1 MSRDLSRICCLL
13 MKQLMLAMDISLLYL
28 IDLFGTA
35 IFAISGVLLAGRLK
49 MDPFGV
55 VVLASVTAIGG
66 GSVRDMMLGSMPV
79 FWIKDTNYIWVILL
93 TCLAALGLIRHP
105 KRLAWY
111 ILPVCDAIGLAVF
124 VGIGV
129 EKSLL
134 LHDSMLVAV
143 IMGVI
148 TGCGGGIIRDILA
161 REIPMVLRSEV
172 YATACIAGG
181 VVHTSSLYLGLD
193 GSSAF
198 ILGVVTTLIIRLTA
212 IRWHLS
218 LPTFALKS

>member
-1 MSRDLSRICCLL
+1 MHLN
-13 MKQLMLAMDISLLYL
+13 LLYCV
-28 IDLFGTA
+28 DLFGTA

-55 VVLASVTAIGG
+55 IVLGSVTAIGG
-66 GSVRDMMLGSMPV
+66 GTIRDMTIGALPV
-79 FWIKDTNYIWVILL
+79 FWIVNTTYLWVIVL
-93 TCLAALGLIRHP
+93 TCLATMLLVRRP
-105 KRLAWY
+105 KRLAWW
-111 ILPVCDAIGLAVF
+111 ILPVCDAIGLAAF

-129 EKSLL
+129 EKALNYQHSPF
-134 LHDSMLVAV
+134 VAI
-143 IMGVI
+143 IMGVL

-181 VVHTSSLYLGLD
+181 SVHTGALALGCNN
-193 GSSAF
+193 STAF
-198 ILGVVTTLIIRLTA
+198 LGGVITTLVIRLTA

-218 LPTFALKS
+218 LPTFAINNNK

>member
-1 MSRDLSRICCLL
+1 M
-13 MKQLMLAMDISLLYL
+13 SLLYS

-55 VVLASVTAIGG
+55 LVLASVTAIGG
-66 GSVRDMMLGSMPV
+66 GTIRDMMIGATPV
-79 FWIKDTNYIWVILL
+79 FWIHDNNYIWVIIL
-93 TCLAALGLIRHP
+93 TSLATMLIVRRP
-105 KRLAWY
+105 KRIPWY
-111 ILPVCDAIGLAVF
+111 VLPVCDAIGLAAF

-129 EKSLL
+129 EKALSYQASYLI
-134 LHDSMLVAV
+134 AV
-143 IMGVI
+143 MMGVL

-181 VVHTSSLYLGLD
+181 AIHTGLLTFGFTSNNAMLG
-193 GSSAF
+193 GIF
-198 ILGVVTTLIIRLTA
+198 VTLAIRLAA

-218 LPTFALKS
+218 LPTFALKRT

>member
-1 MSRDLSRICCLL
+1 M
-13 MKQLMLAMDISLLYL
+13 SLLYF

-35 IFAISGVLLAGRLK
+35 IFAISGVLLAGRLR

-55 VVLASVTAIGG
+55 LVLASVTAIGG
-66 GSVRDMMLGSMPV
+66 GTIRDMMIGATPV
-79 FWIKDTNYIWVILL
+79 FWIGDTSYIWVIIL
-93 TCLAALGLIRHP
+93 TSLATMLIVRRP
-105 KRLAWY
+105 KRIPWY
-111 ILPVCDAIGLAVF
+111 VLPVCDAIGLAAF

-129 EKSLL
+129 EKALTYQ
-134 LHDSMLVAV
+134 DSYLIAV
-143 IMGVI
+143 MMGVL

-181 VVHTSSLYLGLD
+181 VVHTSLLSLGL
-193 GSSAF
+193 GTNNAM
-198 ILGVVTTLIIRLTA
+198 LGGIFVTLAIRLAA

-218 LPTFALKS
+218 LPTFTPKKS

>member
-1 MSRDLSRICCLL
+1 MH
-13 MKQLMLAMDISLLYL
+13 ISLLYFF
-28 IDLFGTA
+28 DLFGTA

-49 MDPFGV
+49 MDPFGM

-66 GSVRDMMLGSMPV
+66 GSIRDMMLGSTPV
-79 FWIKDTNYIWVILL
+79 FWIIDNNYLWVIFI
-93 TCLAALGLIRHP
+93 TCLFTLLLVRQP
-105 KRLAWY
+105 KQLPWY

-129 EKSLL
+129 EKTLL
-134 LHDSMLVAV
+134 LQDSMMIAV
-143 IMGVI
+143 IMGVL

-161 REIPMVLRSEV
+161 REIPMVLRSEI

-181 VVHTSSLYLGLD
+181 IVHTLALYFGLATQP
-193 GSSAF
+193 SF
-198 ILGVVTTLIIRLTA
+198 LLGVATTLSIRLAA

-218 LPTFALKS
+218 LPTLSMKH